1 LEAELAA
8 LKAAEKAQSAPP
20 LVVST
25 DDEHPVQSQE
35 LSAGTAAVTAVMIL
49 VSANL
54 IMIMAMGLFGS
65 RYAFTYF
72 WPAELALS
80 AGGLF
85 YLMKPIKN
93 IWLTIPA
100 GILLGLSALFFFSQT
115 FDAWSSWAYIWPLVV
130 FLVMGVIWKSI
141 KWANHG
147 EPTRL
152 KAYQVGHRF
161 SRLSYGFTI
170 IVGIVSLASG

>member
-1 LEAELAA
+1 
-8 LKAAEKAQSAPP
+8 
-20 LVVST
+20 
-25 DDEHPVQSQE
+25 
-35 LSAGTAAVTAVMIL
+35 MIL
-49 VSANL
+49 VSANM
-54 IMIMAMGLFGS
+54 IMVMAMGLFSS

-72 WPAELALS
+72 WPAELALI

-85 YLMKPIKN
+85 YLMKPLKN

-100 GILLGLSALFFFSQT
+100 GILLGLSALFFFSNT
-115 FDAWSSWAYIWPLVV
+115 LEAWSSWAYIWPLVV

-147 EPTRL
+147 EATRL
-152 KAYQVGHRF
+152 KAYRVGHRF

-170 IVGIVSLASG
+170 VIGIVSLGSG